1 MYVYSA
7 LTAFDATSSH
17 ARMFAH
23 LSQNV
28 ANVSLVLPILEQLWA
43 STSTERNKSLVASL
57 LLAGMMVGQVGG
69 GVLGDAAAVGRVKAL
84 ALVMALQVVAS
95 IAAAYCESYVSLTAC
110 RFVLGIGAGG
120 VYPLAAALSAEQQGD
135 QRCDSTSNTADSLH
149 RVVLTFSMQGVGFL
163 AVPIV
168 TVILLSVTTNLQVV
182 WRMILALGCVPGFV
196 LMLVQCWTHRGSGR
210 HARTLVPTSD
220 QQEEVNQNDT
230 PSVPDQNVNGV
241 DRDAP
246 VHSAESD
253 SPEPTASRHYGVWD
267 AIRHEENLVRKMVGT
282 AGTWFLFDVLFY
294 GNTLFQP
301 IVIQAAFG
309 SVDADANDT
318 SDPIHVLRQ
327 TAINSL
333 ILTLIAVPG
342 YAVAGMVLGSK
353 TFGCSQTP
361 RYVMLQ
367 GFLAMSL
374 LYLTIGLGWKDLRR
388 FPSVLLTLYAF
399 TFFFANYGPNTTTF
413 CLPSLVYSPEC
424 RTTLNGLSA
433 AAGKLGA
440 WTGATLFSPAAD
452 ALGNATVLILC
463 SLISIVAFFMTVFFV
478 PRPQVE
484 PAQPRHGHA
493 EDDDDIRVHSLDLR
507 RTASSEDE
515 GGIV

>member
-1 MYVYSA
+1 
-7 LTAFDATSSH
+7 
-17 ARMFAH
+17 
-23 LSQNV
+23 
-28 ANVSLVLPILEQLWA
+28 VLPILELLWE
-43 STSTERNKSLVASL
+43 STTTERNKSLVASS

-69 GVLGDAAAVGRVKAL
+69 GVLGDAPSVGRVKAL

-95 IAAAYCESYVSLTAC
+95 VAAAFCQSYVSLTAC

-120 VYPLAAALSAEQQGD
+120 VYPLAAALSAEQQQQGG
-135 QRCDSTSNTADSLH
+135 QRCASNSAESLH

-182 WRMILALGCVPGFV
+182 WRMILALGCVPGLV
-196 LMLVQCWTHRGSGR
+196 LMLLQCWMHRGTGHHR
-210 HARTLVPTSD
+210 RTLVPTID
-220 QQEEVNQNDT
+220 QHEEEIQNDGH
-230 PSVPDQNVNGV
+230 SDPDPNVNGARL
-241 DRDAP
+241 DSAQPDAP
-246 VHSAESD
+246 
-253 SPEPTASRHYGVWD
+253 EPNASNHYGVWD
-267 AIRHEENLVRKMVGT
+267 AIRHEEDLVRKMVGT

-309 SVDADANDT
+309 SVDADAND
-318 SDPIHVLRQ
+318 SDPIQVLRQ

-342 YAVAGMVLGSK
+342 YAVAGMALGSK

-463 SLISIVAFFMTVFFV
+463 SLISIVAFFMTVFYV
-478 PRPQVE
+478 PRPPAVE
-484 PAQPRHGHA
+484 PVHPRHVN
-493 EDDDDIRVHSLDLR
+493 DDDEEGTARIRSSDLR
-507 RTASSEDE
+507 NTASADEE